1 MFEKH
6 FKNNI
11 FHQNQPL
18 CLDELFLN
26 SLSMHSRSMCTIL
39 VVDSAG
45 EYQCHV
51 LAHLAESSLQ
61 PPLAGGPLLRGSQ
74 EH

>member
-1 MFEKH
+1 
-6 FKNNI
+6 
-11 FHQNQPL
+11 
-18 CLDELFLN
+18 
-26 SLSMHSRSMCTIL
+26 MCTFL

-45 EYQCHV
+45 EYPCHV
-51 LAHLAESSLQ
+51 LAHLAESSPLQ